1 MTELALSLDHPP
13 QSLGLPVRAGLAA
26 LVLAAHAG
34 LAWTV
39 LSLPLKP
46 AETPPPKVLQVTW
59 LTATQ
64 PEEAPPQPPQ
74 AQAAPSKLAEP
85 AQPIQRTPQ
94 RPAATPE
101 LAPPTPVPSPVPVPT
116 AVAQP
121 APAATQQPLAAAAAN
136 AGKADSA
143 STNESAAATA
153 PAAPKVIASS
163 ALRYIDPP
171 KPVYPR
177 LSTELC
183 ETGTVTLN
191 ILVNEWGVPTEV
203 SVDKTSGHERLD
215 QAAVAAMRA
224 ARFKPY
230 TEAGQARPIRAYPP
244 IKFQLDC

>member
-13 QSLGLPVRAGLAA
+13 QSLSAPARAGLAA
-26 LVLAAHAG
+26 LVLVVHAG

-39 LSLPLKP
+39 LSMSLKP
-46 AETPPPKVLQVTW
+46 ADTPPPKVLQVTW

-74 AQAAPSKLAEP
+74 AQAAPSKPTEP
-85 AQPIQRTPQ
+85 VQRTPQ
-94 RPAATPE
+94 RPAATPA
-101 LAPPTPVPSPVPVPT
+101 LAPPSPVTSPAPVPT

-121 APAATQQPLAAAAAN
+121 APAATQQPVAAAAN

>member
-39 LSLPLKP
+39 LSLSLKS

-74 AQAAPSKLAEP
+74 AQAALPKPAEP
-85 AQPIQRTPQ
+85 VQRTLQ
-94 RPAATPE
+94 RPAATPA
-101 LAPPTPVPSPVPVPT
+101 LAPPSPVPSPAPVPT

-121 APAATQQPLAAAAAN
+121 APAATQQPLAAAAAH

-143 STNESAAATA
+143 STNESAAAAA

-203 SVDKTSGHERLD
+203 SVDKTSGHDRLD

-230 TEAGQARPIRAYPP
+230 TEAGQAKPIRAYPP